1 MTKPAKAITVLA
13 ILLAVAMGILYGKGL
28 LSVHQGLAPPASL
41 AALKLQNPQKAA
53 PQVAF
58 SDAGGRRFALSD
70 FKGRYVLLNLW
81 ATWCGPCVAELP
93 ALATLSR
100 HAPGLRV
107 IAVDVGRDTPAQ
119 ADAFLKSHKAGRL
132 GTFVDTDIT
141 MVRKFGAYGLPM
153 TVLIDPKGN
162 VIAKAEGPAEW
173 ATPEAVAYF
182 KHITGT

>member
-28 LSVHQGLAPPASL
+28 LAVHQGQEPPASL
-41 AALKLQNPQKAA
+41 AVLKLQNPAKPA

-58 SDAGGRRFALSD
+58 SDVRGQRHALAD

-100 HAPGLRV
+100 HVPGLRV
-107 IAVDVGRDTPAQ
+107 IAVDVGRDTAQQ
-119 ADAFLKSHKAGRL
+119 ADAFLKSHNAERL
-132 GTFVDTDIT
+132 GTFVDTDIA
-141 MVRKFGAYGLPM
+141 MVRNFGAYGLPM
-153 TVLIDPKGN
+153 TALIDPEGN

-173 ATPEAVAYF
+173 ATPEAVKYF
-182 KHITGT
+182 KRITGS